1 MTRIELSLAFALI
14 LPWIGPAS
22 ADMFAPSHSCFQ
34 PSRPYEFRDE
44 WERDNFL
51 SDVDTYR
58 ACIEDFIEEQN
69 EAANGHQQASE
80 DAVDEWN
87 NFVAYELN

>member
-1 MTRIELSLAFALI
+1 MDRSSIGRHVYAFSFVLSAIQTIRVQRRVGARQL
-14 LPWIGPAS
+14 
-22 ADMFAPSHSCFQ
+22 
-34 PSRPYEFRDE
+34 
-44 WERDNFL
+44 L
-51 SDVDTYR
+51 SDVDAYR

-69 EAANGHQQASE
+69 EAANEHQQASE